1 MIFEFYLAKWK
12 DGSFT
17 FFFGES
23 QKTLLHA
30 LDKIG
35 DPADAEVRVVS
46 PEMMSEVTFDQQE
59 EPGIFAIDADV
70 EHMLWQKCDKQVWPL
85 EALGS

>member
-1 MIFEFYLAKWK
+1 MIIDIYLAKWK

-23 QKTLLHA
+23 QETLLHA

-35 DPADAEVRVVS
+35 DPGEAEVRVVP
-46 PEMMSEVTFDQQE
+46 PEIMSEFTFDQQD
-59 EPGIFAIDADV
+59 EPGIFEIDADV
-70 EHMLWQKCDKQVWPL
+70 ELMLWRECKKQVWPL

>member
-1 MIFEFYLAKWK
+1 MITDIYLAKWK
-12 DGSFT
+12 DGSFS
-17 FFFGES
+17 FFFGQS

-35 DPADAEVRVVS
+35 DPSDAEVRVV
-46 PEMMSEVTFDQQE
+46 PPRLMRDVTFTQKDS
-59 EPGIFAIDADV
+59 PGIFEIDAEV
-70 EHMLWQKCDKQVWPL
+70 EHMLWRESKKQIWPL

>member
-1 MIFEFYLAKWK
+1 MSTDIYLAKWK
-12 DGSFT
+12 SGSFT

-23 QKTLLHA
+23 QKTILHA

-35 DPADAEVRVVS
+35 DPSEAEVRVV
-46 PEMMSEVTFDQQE
+46 PPRLMRDVTFDQKDE
-59 EPGIFAIDADV
+59 DGIFEIDTDV
-70 EHMLWQKCDKQVWPL
+70 EHMLWRKCKKQIWPL